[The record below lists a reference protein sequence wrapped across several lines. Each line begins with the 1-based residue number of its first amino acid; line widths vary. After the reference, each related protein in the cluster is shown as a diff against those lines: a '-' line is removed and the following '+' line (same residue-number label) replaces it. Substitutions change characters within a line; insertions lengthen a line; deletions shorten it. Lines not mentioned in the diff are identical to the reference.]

1 MSNIVSN
8 KSYRELLETRNVFA
22 DPAYCREAWKSVG
35 TAILLSPAIGCI
47 GDIDTRDGA
56 IEAYTYRKLTEE
68 LKDIGASTSGNGAV
82 TGRQPTEL
90 EMIFHCQ
97 AARARFDTSAAVFV
111 RDTVG
116 AKPIDESKVTVG
128 RSQYEEMSDDE
139 LEALLRYRQSKTYE
153 AESVPTEEHTAEPEP
168 NGSSTA
174 DAPTA
179 TIADT
184 EGTTTATIAD
194 TAEADTGAEPTV
206 HTADPDDGHIADSHT
221 DPIAKV
227 DSASTIASESSV
239 DASSATIAD
248 SPIAPTADNEAQA

>member
-8 KSYRELLETRNVFA
+8 KTYRELLETRNVFA

-47 GDIDTRDGA
+47 GDIDTKDGA
-56 IEAYTYRKLTEE
+56 IERYTYDKLCRE
-68 LKDIGASTSGNGAV
+68 LKEIDGKGKGK
-82 TGRQPTEL
+82 GRQPTEL

-116 AKPIDESKVTVG
+116 AKPIDESRVQVS

-153 AESVPTEEHTAEPEP
+153 AESVPTEEHTAPTADPEP
-168 NGSSTA
+168 NGSH
-174 DAPTA
+174 TA
-179 TIADT
+179 TIADP
-184 EGTTTATIAD
+184 EGTTTADDTTASIAD
-194 TAEADTGAEPTV
+194 NT
-206 HTADPDDGHIADSHT
+206 
-221 DPIAKV
+221 
-227 DSASTIASESSV
+227 AST
-239 DASSATIAD
+239 DTIAD
-248 SPIAPTADNEAQA
+248 SEEQA

>member
-1 MSNIVSN
+1 MSERAIVSN

-35 TAILLSPAIGCI
+35 QAILLSPAIGCI
-47 GDIDTRDGA
+47 GDIDTRDGS

-68 LKDIGASTSGNGAV
+68 LKDIG
-82 TGRQPTEL
+82 RKPTEL

-139 LEALLRYRQSKTYE
+139 LEALLRYRQQRDGGKTYTVE
-153 AESVPTEEHTAEPEP
+153 ATDPTVHTADPEP
-168 NGSSTA
+168 NGSSIA

-179 TIADT
+179 TIADAD
-184 EGTTTATIAD
+184 GTTTADDTTADDTTAPIAD
-194 TAEADTGAEPTV
+194 TEGDQ
-206 HTADPDDGHIADSHT
+206 
-221 DPIAKV
+221 
-227 DSASTIASESSV
+227 AST
-239 DASSATIAD
+239 
-248 SPIAPTADNEAQA
+248 IAPTADTADTADDTAATASTASTVDSDHTASIADNEEQA

>member
-1 MSNIVSN
+1 MSERSIVSN

-47 GDIDTRDGA
+47 GDIDTRDGS
-56 IEAYTYRKLTEE
+56 IEAYTYDKLCRE
-68 LKDIGASTSGNGAV
+68 LKDIG
-82 TGRQPTEL
+82 RKPTEL

-139 LEALLRYRQSKTYE
+139 LEALLRYRQQRDGATYE
-153 AESVPTEEHTAEPEP
+153 
-168 NGSSTA
+168 GSADPA
-174 DAPTA
+174 DASPTA
-179 TIADT
+179 TIADP
-184 EGTTTATIAD
+184 EGTTTADD
-194 TAEADTGAEPTV
+194 T
-206 HTADPDDGHIADSHT
+206 TAHIADG
-221 DPIAKV
+221 DPAPIV
-227 DSASTIASESSV
+227 D
-239 DASSATIAD
+239 
-248 SPIAPTADNEAQA
+248 TADDEEQA

>member
-1 MSNIVSN
+1 MGNLISNR
-8 KSYRELLETRNVFA
+8 SYRELLETKNVFA

-56 IEAYTYRKLTEE
+56 IEEYTYNKLCRE
-68 LKDIGASTSGNGAV
+68 LKEIDGKGK
-82 TGRQPTEL
+82 GRQPTEL

-139 LEALLRYRQSKTYE
+139 LEALLKYRQERDKVTYTVSAEE
-153 AESVPTEEHTAEPEP
+153 AESEGTDTEAPTEESNGAE
-168 NGSSTA
+168 G
-174 DAPTA
+174 A
-179 TIADT
+179 TIADCP
-184 EGTTTATIAD
+184 EGSTVDATI
-194 TAEADTGAEPTV
+194 
-206 HTADPDDGHIADSHT
+206 
-221 DPIAKV
+221 
-227 DSASTIASESSV
+227 
-239 DASSATIAD
+239 ATIAD
-248 SPIAPTADNEAQA
+248 SHIAPIADDSTAPIAEDEA

>member
-1 MSNIVSN
+1 MSNLIPN
-8 KSYRELLETRNVFA
+8 RSYRELLETKNVFA

-35 TAILLSPAIGCI
+35 TAILMSPAIGCI

-56 IEAYTYRKLTEE
+56 IEEYTYNKLCRE

-116 AKPIDESKVTVG
+116 AKPVDESKVTVG

-139 LEALLRYRQSKTYE
+139 LEALLRYRQSKVYE
-153 AESVPTEEHTAEPEP
+153 GTVEPTEEGAE
-168 NGSSTA
+168 

-179 TIADT
+179 TIADP
-184 EGTTTATIAD
+184 EGSIADADGTPIADESTADSHTAPIAD
-194 TAEADTGAEPTV
+194 TADTEGADA
-206 HTADPDDGHIADSHT
+206 
-221 DPIAKV
+221 
-227 DSASTIASESSV
+227 
-239 DASSATIAD
+239 
-248 SPIAPTADNEAQA
+248 

>member
-1 MSNIVSN
+1 MANIVSN

-47 GDIDTRDGA
+47 GDIDTREGA
-56 IEAYTYRKLTEE
+56 IESYTYRKLTEE
-68 LKDIGASTSGNGAV
+68 LKAI
-82 TGRQPTEL
+82 GRQPTEL

-116 AKPIDESKVTVG
+116 AKPVDESKVTVG

-139 LEALLRYRQSKTYE
+139 LEALLRYRQSRDGGKVYE
-153 AESVPTEEHTAEPEP
+153 GEGTPTAT
-168 NGSSTA
+168 TA
-174 DAPTA
+174 DPDEGDSTIADSHTA

-184 EGTTTATIAD
+184 DADTDGGSIAD
-194 TAEADTGAEPTV
+194 CPEGSIAE
-206 HTADPDDGHIADSHT
+206 
-221 DPIAKV
+221 
-227 DSASTIASESSV
+227 
-239 DASSATIAD
+239 DAV
-248 SPIAPTADNEAQA
+248 

>member
-1 MSNIVSN
+1 MSENRSIVSN

-47 GDIDTRDGA
+47 GDIDTKDGA
-56 IEAYTYRKLTEE
+56 IEAYTYDKLCRE
-68 LKDIGASTSGNGAV
+68 LKEIDGKDK
-82 TGRQPTEL
+82 GRQPTEL

-139 LEALLRYRQSKTYE
+139 LEALLRYRQQRDGGKTYTVE
-153 AESVPTEEHTAEPEP
+153 PTDHTADPEP
-168 NGSSTA
+168 NGSSIA

-179 TIADT
+179 TIADPESTTTVTIAEAGT
-184 EGTTTATIAD
+184 EG
-194 TAEADTGAEPTV
+194 
-206 HTADPDDGHIADSHT
+206 DPASTIADSHT
-221 DPIAKV
+221 APIV
-227 DSASTIASESSV
+227 DS
-239 DASSATIAD
+239 
-248 SPIAPTADNEAQA
+248 EAQA

>member
-56 IEAYTYRKLTEE
+56 IERYTYDKLCRE

-116 AKPIDESKVTVG
+116 AKPVDESKVTVG

-153 AESVPTEEHTAEPEP
+153 GTVDASSTEEHTADPES
-168 NGSSTA
+168 NGSHTA
-174 DAPTA
+174 
-179 TIADT
+179 
-184 EGTTTATIAD
+184 TTATIA
-194 TAEADTGAEPTV
+194 EAGTEG
-206 HTADPDDGHIADSHT
+206 DP
-221 DPIAKV
+221 
-227 DSASTIASESSV
+227 ASTIASESSV

-248 SPIAPTADNEAQA
+248 SNTAPIADSEEQA

>member
-1 MSNIVSN
+1 MGNLISNR
-8 KSYRELLETRNVFA
+8 SYRELLETKNVFA

-35 TAILLSPAIGCI
+35 QAILLSPAIGCI

-56 IEAYTYRKLTEE
+56 IEEYTYNKLCRE
-68 LKDIGASTSGNGAV
+68 LKEIDGKGK
-82 TGRQPTEL
+82 GRQPTEL

-128 RSQYEEMSDDE
+128 RSQYEDMSDDE
-139 LEALLRYRQSKTYE
+139 LEALLRYRNSKVYE
-153 AESVPTEEHTAEPEP
+153 GTVAPTEEGAE
-168 NGSSTA
+168 

-184 EGTTTATIAD
+184 DTGEEGTDTAEDATIAGGDATTATIAD
-194 TAEADTGAEPTV
+194 S
-206 HTADPDDGHIADSHT
+206 HIA
-221 DPIAKV
+221 PIAD
-227 DSASTIASESSV
+227 DSTA
-239 DASSATIAD
+239 
-248 SPIAPTADNEAQA
+248 PIAEDEA

>member
-47 GDIDTRDGA
+47 GDIDTKDGA
-56 IEAYTYRKLTEE
+56 IESYTYDKLCRE
-68 LKDIGASTSGNGAV
+68 LKEIGASTSGNGAV

-116 AKPIDESKVTVG
+116 AKPIDESRVQVS

-139 LEALLRYRQSKTYE
+139 LEALLRYRQQRDGGKTYTVE
-153 AESVPTEEHTAEPEP
+153 
-168 NGSSTA
+168 
-174 DAPTA
+174 
-179 TIADT
+179 ADT
-184 EGTTTATIAD
+184 S
-194 TAEADTGAEPTV
+194 TAEADTGAEPNDGDAT
-206 HTADPDDGHIADSHT
+206 TAPT
-221 DPIAKV
+221 
-227 DSASTIASESSV
+227 
-239 DASSATIAD
+239 ATIAD
-248 SPIAPTADNEAQA
+248 PEGTTTADDTTASIADTASSDTIVSTAPIADNEAQA

>member
-22 DPAYCREAWKSVG
+22 DPAYSREAWKSVG

-47 GDIDTRDGA
+47 GDIDTREGA
-56 IEAYTYRKLTEE
+56 IEGYTYRKLTEE
-68 LKDIGASTSGNGAV
+68 LKDIG
-82 TGRQPTEL
+82 RKPTEL

-179 TIADT
+179 TIADP
-184 EGTTTATIAD
+184 EG
-194 TAEADTGAEPTV
+194 
-206 HTADPDDGHIADSHT
+206 GHIADSHT
-221 DPIAKV
+221 DPIADAV
-227 DSASTIASESSV
+227 DPASTIAS
-239 DASSATIAD
+239 TAD
-248 SPIAPTADNEAQA
+248 SEAQA

>member
-1 MSNIVSN
+1 MGNLISNR
-8 KSYRELLETRNVFA
+8 SYRELLETKNVFA

-35 TAILLSPAIGCI
+35 QAILLSPAIGCI
-47 GDIDTRDGA
+47 GDIDTREGA
-56 IEAYTYRKLTEE
+56 IESYTYRKLTEE
-68 LKDIGASTSGNGAV
+68 LKAVGASTSADGRPV
-82 TGRQPTEL
+82 VGRQPTEL

-139 LEALLRYRQSKTYE
+139 LEALLRYRNSKVYE
-153 AESVPTEEHTAEPEP
+153 GTVAPTEEGAE
-168 NGSSTA
+168 

-184 EGTTTATIAD
+184 DTGEEGTDTAEDATIAGGDATTATIAD
-194 TAEADTGAEPTV
+194 SHIAPIADDDSTSTAPIADT
-206 HTADPDDGHIADSHT
+206 ADIADS
-221 DPIAKV
+221 
-227 DSASTIASESSV
+227 EG
-239 DASSATIAD
+239 
-248 SPIAPTADNEAQA
+248 QA

>member
-47 GDIDTRDGA
+47 GDIDTKDGA
-56 IEAYTYRKLTEE
+56 IERYTYDKLCRE
-68 LKDIGASTSGNGAV
+68 LKEIDGKGK
-82 TGRQPTEL
+82 GRQPTEL

-116 AKPIDESKVTVG
+116 AKPIDESRVQVS

-139 LEALLRYRQSKTYE
+139 LEALLRYRNLRDQGKTYTVE
-153 AESVPTEEHTAEPEP
+153 ADTSIADPEP
-168 NGSSTA
+168 NGSHTA
-174 DAPTA
+174 
-179 TIADT
+179 
-184 EGTTTATIAD
+184 TTATIA
-194 TAEADTGAEPTV
+194 EAGTEG
-206 HTADPDDGHIADSHT
+206 DP
-221 DPIAKV
+221 
-227 DSASTIASESSV
+227 ASTIASESSV
-239 DASSATIAD
+239 DASSSTIAD
-248 SPIAPTADNEAQA
+248 SNTASIADSEEQA

>member
-1 MSNIVSN
+1 MSERSIVSN

-35 TAILLSPAIGCI
+35 QAILLSPAIGCI
-47 GDIDTRDGA
+47 GDIDTKDGA
-56 IEAYTYRKLTEE
+56 IESYTYRKLCEE

-116 AKPIDESKVTVG
+116 AKPVDESKVTVG

-139 LEALLRYRQSKTYE
+139 LEALLRYRQQRDGGKTYTVEPTAE
-153 AESVPTEEHTAEPEP
+153 AEESNE
-168 NGSSTA
+168 GDS
-174 DAPTA
+174 

-184 EGTTTATIAD
+184 EGTTTATIASESSADASTD
-194 TAEADTGAEPTV
+194 T
-206 HTADPDDGHIADSHT
+206 IADSHT
-221 DPIAKV
+221 
-227 DSASTIASESSV
+227 
-239 DASSATIAD
+239 ATIAD
-248 SPIAPTADNEAQA
+248 SEAQA

>member
-8 KSYRELLETRNVFA
+8 KTYRELLETRNVFA

-47 GDIDTRDGA
+47 GDIDTREGA
-56 IEAYTYRKLTEE
+56 IESYTYDKLCRE
-68 LKDIGASTSGNGAV
+68 LKEIDGKGK
-82 TGRQPTEL
+82 GRQPTEL

-97 AARARFDTSAAVFV
+97 AAKARFDTSAAVFV

-116 AKPIDESKVTVG
+116 AKPIDESRVQVS

-153 AESVPTEEHTAEPEP
+153 AESVPTEEHTAEAA
-168 NGSSTA
+168 SST
-174 DAPTA
+174 DTPTA

-184 EGTTTATIAD
+184 EGTTTAN
-194 TAEADTGAEPTV
+194 
-206 HTADPDDGHIADSHT
+206 
-221 DPIAKV
+221 
-227 DSASTIASESSV
+227 IASESSV
-239 DASSATIAD
+239 DASSCTIAD
-248 SPIAPTADNEAQA
+248 SHTATIAPIADAADTAPSSTIAEASTAPIADSEEQA

>member
-1 MSNIVSN
+1 MSERAIVSN
-8 KSYRELLETRNVFA
+8 KTYRELLETRNVFA

-47 GDIDTRDGA
+47 GDIDTKEGA
-56 IEAYTYRKLTEE
+56 IESYTYDKLCRE

-139 LEALLRYRQSKTYE
+139 LEALLRYRQQRDGGKTYTVE
-153 AESVPTEEHTAEPEP
+153 AESAEEP
-168 NGSSTA
+168 NGSPTA
-174 DAPTA
+174 DASTA
-179 TIADT
+179 
-184 EGTTTATIAD
+184 
-194 TAEADTGAEPTV
+194 
-206 HTADPDDGHIADSHT
+206 
-221 DPIAKV
+221 
-227 DSASTIASESSV
+227 TIASESSA
-239 DASSATIAD
+239 DASTDTIAD
-248 SPIAPTADNEAQA
+248 SHTAPTADSEAKA

>member
-1 MSNIVSN
+1 MSENRSIVSN

-47 GDIDTRDGA
+47 GDIDTREGS
-56 IEAYTYRKLTEE
+56 IERYTYDKLCRE

-97 AARARFDTSAAVFV
+97 AAKARFDTSAAVFV

-139 LEALLRYRQSKTYE
+139 LEALLRYRQQRDGATYE
-153 AESVPTEEHTAEPEP
+153 GE
-168 NGSSTA
+168 
-174 DAPTA
+174 A
-179 TIADT
+179 TIAEP
-184 EGTTTATIAD
+184 EGTTTAD
-194 TAEADTGAEPTV
+194 TA
-206 HTADPDDGHIADSHT
+206 
-221 DPIAKV
+221 
-227 DSASTIASESSV
+227 TIASIV
-239 DASSATIAD
+239 DS
-248 SPIAPTADNEAQA
+248 EEQA

>member
-1 MSNIVSN
+1 MSERAIVSN
-8 KSYRELLETRNVFA
+8 KTYRELLETRNVFA

-47 GDIDTRDGA
+47 GDIDTRDGS
-56 IEAYTYRKLTEE
+56 IEAYTYDKLCRE
-68 LKDIGASTSGNGAV
+68 LKEIDGKGK
-82 TGRQPTEL
+82 GRQPTEL

-139 LEALLRYRQSKTYE
+139 LEALLRYRQQRDGGKTYTVE
-153 AESVPTEEHTAEPEP
+153 PTDHTAEAEP
-168 NGSSTA
+168 NEG
-174 DAPTA
+174 DA

-184 EGTTTATIAD
+184 EGTTTATIAS
-194 TAEADTGAEPTV
+194 ESSADA
-206 HTADPDDGHIADSHT
+206 ST
-221 DPIAKV
+221 D
-227 DSASTIASESSV
+227 TIAS
-239 DASSATIAD
+239 TAD
-248 SPIAPTADNEAQA
+248 TVDNEAQA

>member
-8 KSYRELLETRNVFA
+8 KTYRELLETRNVFA

-47 GDIDTRDGA
+47 GDIDTRDGS
-56 IEAYTYRKLTEE
+56 IEAYTYDKLCRE
-68 LKDIGASTSGNGAV
+68 LKEIDGKGK
-82 TGRQPTEL
+82 GRQPTEL

-97 AARARFDTSAAVFV
+97 AAKARFDTSAAVFV

-116 AKPIDESKVTVG
+116 AKPVDESKVTVG

-153 AESVPTEEHTAEPEP
+153 AEGVPTEEHTAEAEP
-168 NGSSTA
+168 NGSHTA
-174 DAPTA
+174 TIATIADPDEGDA

-184 EGTTTATIAD
+184 EG
-194 TAEADTGAEPTV
+194 
-206 HTADPDDGHIADSHT
+206 DPAYT
-221 DPIAKV
+221 
-227 DSASTIASESSV
+227 
-239 DASSATIAD
+239 
-248 SPIAPTADNEAQA
+248 IAPTAPTADTADDTAATASTVDSDHTAPIVDSEEQA

>member
-1 MSNIVSN
+1 MSDNRSIVSN

-47 GDIDTRDGA
+47 GDIDTREGS

-153 AESVPTEEHTAEPEP
+153 GTVDASSTEEHTADPEP
-168 NGSSTA
+168 NGSPTADTSTA
-174 DAPTA
+174 T
-179 TIADT
+179 
-184 EGTTTATIAD
+184 
-194 TAEADTGAEPTV
+194 
-206 HTADPDDGHIADSHT
+206 TADPEGGHIAEPNEGDSTIAEAGTEGDPASTIADSHT
-221 DPIAKV
+221 
-227 DSASTIASESSV
+227 ASSGTIAST
-239 DASSATIAD
+239 ASTASTAD
-248 SPIAPTADNEAQA
+248 TVDNEAQA

>member
-8 KSYRELLETRNVFA
+8 KTYRELLETRNVFA

-47 GDIDTRDGA
+47 GDIDTRDGS

-68 LKDIGASTSGNGAV
+68 LKDIG
-82 TGRQPTEL
+82 RKPTEL

-139 LEALLRYRQSKTYE
+139 LEALLRYRQQRDGGKTYTVE
-153 AESVPTEEHTAEPEP
+153 AESAEEP

-174 DAPTA
+174 DASTA
-179 TIADT
+179 TIAEA
-184 EGTTTATIAD
+184 EGTTTADDTTADDTTASIAD
-194 TAEADTGAEPTV
+194 TA
-206 HTADPDDGHIADSHT
+206 
-221 DPIAKV
+221 
-227 DSASTIASESSV
+227 ST
-239 DASSATIAD
+239 
-248 SPIAPTADNEAQA
+248 APTADNEAQA

>member
-1 MSNIVSN
+1 MSDNRSIVSN

-47 GDIDTRDGA
+47 GDIDTREGA
-56 IEAYTYRKLTEE
+56 IERYTYDKLCRE
-68 LKDIGASTSGNGAV
+68 LKEIDGKGK
-82 TGRQPTEL
+82 GRQPTEL

-97 AARARFDTSAAVFV
+97 AAKARFDTSAAVFV

-153 AESVPTEEHTAEPEP
+153 AESVPTEEPTAEAEP
-168 NGSSTA
+168 NGSHTA
-174 DAPTA
+174 DASTD
-179 TIADT
+179 TIADS
-184 EGTTTATIAD
+184 EG
-194 TAEADTGAEPTV
+194 
-206 HTADPDDGHIADSHT
+206 GHIADSHT
-221 DPIAKV
+221 DPIADAV
-227 DSASTIASESSV
+227 DSASTIAS
-239 DASSATIAD
+239 TAD
-248 SPIAPTADNEAQA
+248 TADNEEQA

>member
-47 GDIDTRDGA
+47 GDIDTKDGA
-56 IEAYTYRKLTEE
+56 IESYTYRKLTEE
-68 LKDIGASTSGNGAV
+68 LKSL
-82 TGRQPTEL
+82 GRKPTEL

-116 AKPIDESKVTVG
+116 AKPIDESKVTVS

-153 AESVPTEEHTAEPEP
+153 GESTPTDPTDPTAGTAEEDDATIAEP
-168 NGSSTA
+168 NEGSTA
-174 DAPTA
+174 TIAEGDPASPTADDPTA
-179 TIADT
+179 TIAST
-184 EGTTTATIAD
+184 AD
-194 TAEADTGAEPTV
+194 TADTADTA
-206 HTADPDDGHIADSHT
+206 
-221 DPIAKV
+221 PIV
-227 DSASTIASESSV
+227 DSE
-239 DASSATIAD
+239 
-248 SPIAPTADNEAQA
+248 EQA

>member
-1 MSNIVSN
+1 MSERAIVSN

-47 GDIDTRDGA
+47 GDIDTKDGA
-56 IEAYTYRKLTEE
+56 IESYTYRKLTEE
-68 LKDIGASTSGNGAV
+68 LKAL
-82 TGRQPTEL
+82 GRQPTEL

-116 AKPIDESKVTVG
+116 AKPVDESKVTVG

-153 AESVPTEEHTAEPEP
+153 GEGVPTEEH
-168 NGSSTA
+168 SA
-174 DAPTA
+174 DDPTA
-179 TIADT
+179 TTADP
-184 EGTTTATIAD
+184 EGTTTATIA
-194 TAEADTGAEPTV
+194 EAGTEG
-206 HTADPDDGHIADSHT
+206 DPASTIADSHT
-221 DPIAKV
+221 ASIV
-227 DSASTIASESSV
+227 DSE
-239 DASSATIAD
+239 
-248 SPIAPTADNEAQA
+248 EQA